1 MLYAL
6 GKHTPELIG
15 EGHFVAD
22 NATVVGM
29 VRLQANSSVWFHVV
43 IRGDCDWIEV
53 GEGSNVQDGAVLHTD
68 PGIKLTIGK
77 DVTVGHQAMLH
88 GCTIGDNSLIG
99 INAVVLN
106 RASIGKNCLIGANTL
121 IPEGKAIPDNSMVVG
136 SPGKVIRTLEGP
148 AVQMLQMSAQHYVQ
162 NGQRFARELR
172 ALD

>member
-6 GKHTPELIG
+6 GQHTPELIG

-29 VRLQANSSVWFHVV
+29 VRLQANSSVWFNVV

-53 GEGSNVQDGAVLHTD
+53 GENSNVQDGAVLHTD
-68 PGIKLTIGK
+68 PGIQLNIGK
-77 DVTVGHQAMLH
+77 NVTVGHQAMLH

-106 RASIGKNCLIGANTL
+106 RAKIGKNCLIGANTL
-121 IPEGKAIPDNSMVVG
+121 IPEGKEIPDNSMVVG
-136 SPGKVIRTLEGP
+136 SPGKVIRSLEGP
-148 AVQMLQMSAQHYVQ
+148 AVQMLELSAQHYVQ